1 MNDAILFSLQ
11 IAQHYEIFWMHITQ
25 GIAMISLAFW
35 M

>member
-11 IAQHYEIFWMHITQ
+11 IAQYYEVFWMYTTQ
-25 GIAMISLAFW
+25 NIAVISVAFW